1 MRENMVVRTPMTT
14 EIPGLKGCCFC
25 GGGGGYVGGGVSVV
39 VSACLIR
46 MRMMRNK

>member
-25 GGGGGYVGGGVSVV
+25 GGGYVGGGVSVV